1 MSIKCDDT
9 EPFNEEKARAQ
20 FKKRQIFYQQLAND
34 EISRIVASLLDQ
46 TKMNRITFNFDTNEK
61 ESVVSVEISRGH
73 GSFVSSEAHSV
84 FSEVN
89 SNPLAD
95 TKRIK
100 ALISNEII
108 KQ

>member
-1 MSIKCDDT
+1 MKCDDT
-9 EPFNEEKARAQ
+9 EPFNEQKARAQ
-20 FKKRQIFYQQLAND
+20 FKKRQTFYQQLANE

-46 TKMNRITFNFDTNEK
+46 TKMNRITFKFDNSEQG
-61 ESVVSVEISRGH
+61 SVVSVDISRSQ
-73 GSFVSSEAHSV
+73 GSFVSSEEHSV